1 MMERVPVITRTQ
13 RRLERRQMLLM
24 VVLVAA
30 VTVAS
35 FFLGVMVGE
44 RGGAARQAELAASL
58 SAQLPPPSLPAAS
71 AAGSQRLTFYQDLPK
86 GNAAPLGSGIN
97 LPKTSPVPPP
107 VPTATAPTAQPAAPA
122 PAVPV
127 PSAVTAPPP
136 SPPPPAA
143 PAATQ
148 TKPAAAGSMVVQV
161 ASTRDEG
168 EAKRL
173 VEKLRGQGHVAF
185 YERADLGAKGVW
197 YRVSSGPYADRG
209 TADKVAAQL
218 KQQQYSPMVRAR

>member
-1 MMERVPVITRTQ
+1 
-13 RRLERRQMLLM
+13 MLLM

-30 VTVAS
+30 VTTAS

-44 RGGAARQAELAASL
+44 RGGAARQAEQSAAL
-58 SAQLPPPSLPAAS
+58 SAQLPPPSLPTAS
-71 AAGSQRLTFYQDLPK
+71 AAGSQRMTFYEDLPK

-97 LPKTSPVPPP
+97 LPKTSPAPPP
-107 VPTATAPTAQPAAPA
+107 VPTAAAPATKPAAPA
-122 PAVPV
+122 PVVAVPV
-127 PSAVTAPPP
+127 ATAPL
-136 SPPPPAA
+136 PPPTPTAVSATEARSA
-143 PAATQ
+143 PG
-148 TKPAAAGSMVVQV
+148 GSMVVQV

-197 YRVSSGPYADRG
+197 YRVSTGPYADRG